1 MRHQMLTCL
10 TSQGLQDSQIQL
22 ISGHASK
29 KPGSVPTPVSSP
41 SGGWLS
47 KGRETFGNLTM
58 PPVHATTAPDGPSPS
73 LLTHLDRFRIADDP
87 GGIGLGIA
95 VGSLVARQ
103 FDAEQPSS
111 AWRETELRGRTSI
124 K

>member
-1 MRHQMLTCL
+1 
-10 TSQGLQDSQIQL
+10 
-22 ISGHASK
+22 
-29 KPGSVPTPVSSP
+29 
-41 SGGWLS
+41 
-47 KGRETFGNLTM
+47 
-58 PPVHATTAPDGPSPS
+58 
-73 LLTHLDRFRIADDP
+73 LDRFRIADDP